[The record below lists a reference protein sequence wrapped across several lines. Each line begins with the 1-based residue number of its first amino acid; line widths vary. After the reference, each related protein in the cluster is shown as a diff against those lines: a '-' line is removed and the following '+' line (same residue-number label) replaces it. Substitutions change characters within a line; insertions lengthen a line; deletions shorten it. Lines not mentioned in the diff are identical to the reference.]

1 MKTFL
6 FIVLALTIAMGAAC
20 MNDIPTDPTP
30 DIDDAPNF
38 ADIYKDYPTNYA
50 LDIPTVDNP
59 QEVERVIIDLKDILR
74 RQAQAERMPPG
85 WIPDGTLMT
94 DEEILVHMA
103 AHIAQ
108 DILPGGMDHPA
119 FCSVYTYFHTC
130 FSGVDIPPPFTYAR
144 FLVWFMES
152 NGWDVPDV
160 QDIFPDC

>member
-6 FIVLALTIAMGAAC
+6 FIVLAMTLVLGAAC
-20 MNDIPTDPTP
+20 MNDIPTDPNMT
-30 DIDDAPNF
+30 DV
-38 ADIYKDYPTNYA
+38 YKDYPVFPEMEQYIA
-50 LDIPTVDNP
+50 D
-59 QEVERVIIDLKDILR
+59 RS
-74 RQAQAERMPPG
+74 AQAERMPPG

-103 AHIAQ
+103 AHIAE
-108 DILPGGMDHPA
+108 DVLPGGMDHPA

>member
-1 MKTFL
+1 MRYLLLTL
-6 FIVLALTIAMGAAC
+6 ALVLAIGCGTAT
-20 MNDIPTDPTP
+20 PTSP
-30 DIDDAPNF
+30 DLDNV
-38 ADIYKDYPTNYA
+38 YNDYPVLPELELMATA
-50 LDIPTVDNP
+50 
-59 QEVERVIIDLKDILR
+59 RS
-74 RQAQAERMPPG
+74 AQAERMPPG